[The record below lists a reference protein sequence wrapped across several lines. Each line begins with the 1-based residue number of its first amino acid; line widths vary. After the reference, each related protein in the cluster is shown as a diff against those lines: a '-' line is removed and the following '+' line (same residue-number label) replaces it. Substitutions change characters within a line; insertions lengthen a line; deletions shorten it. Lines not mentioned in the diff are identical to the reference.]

1 MPTRKATDTCVCAG
15 QEDLTEL
22 VGLEHIHGS
31 RPADDA
37 AFEAE
42 REAFY
47 QKLRDAIARQRP
59 RDE

>member
-1 MPTRKATDTCVCAG
+1 MPARRRPDDTCVCVG

-22 VGLEHIHGS
+22 VELEHIHGS
-31 RPADDA
+31 RPADEA

-47 QKLRDAIARQRP
+47 QELREARRP
-59 RDE
+59 MRDE